1 MRCLGGGG
9 CLCLDSE
16 HDGPLCSLTY
26 TVTGLRASYIP
37 VISDRAVCRFLYVA
51 GEVT

>member
-1 MRCLGGGG
+1 MNEVPRGWG

-26 TVTGLRASYIP
+26 TVAGLVNSYIP
-37 VISDRAVCRFLYVA
+37 VISKRVDFVDFI
-51 GEVT
+51 T